1 MSKRAAGTEQVTTA
15 ATAGEINIERSRQS
29 ARMAQIQF
37 EGEYTRKIGKNAKN
51 EGDVNEG
58 GEFAPLAAQGQLL
71 RLTDLGS

>member
-1 MSKRAAGTEQVTTA
+1 
-15 ATAGEINIERSRQS
+15 
-29 ARMAQIQF
+29 MAQIQF
-37 EGEYTRKIGKNAKN
+37 EGEYTRKIRKNAEK

>member
-1 MSKRAAGTEQVTTA
+1 
-15 ATAGEINIERSRQS
+15 
-29 ARMAQIQF
+29 MAQIQF